1 MTFDFDKPIDRRRTN
16 SSKWDNML
24 DATGVSPDDGL
35 AMWVADTDF
44 EVPPA
49 VSATLGALTEHGVHG
64 YFGDDRA
71 YKAAIQ
77 GWLGSRHGWQV
88 KPEWILSSPGLVSA
102 VAMCLQALTEKGD
115 GIVLFTPVY
124 HAFHR
129 IIHANERRV
138 VESQLVEQ
146 DGRYVMD
153 LEALATKLDG
163 TEKMVILC
171 SPHNPGGRV
180 WSDEE
185 LRALGDFCAL
195 HDLLLISD
203 EVHMDLVYPGHRHR
217 MTALAVP
224 GIEDRL
230 ITLYGPG
237 KTFGINGALIGNLI
251 IENEEL
257 RRKVAHA
264 LSAAGLGVNRLSAM
278 MATAAFAH
286 GAEWTDALVAYLD
299 ENRQMFQDR
308 VNALPGIRC
317 MPLDAT
323 FLAWVDFSG
332 TGMDP
337 EEFTRRVKQDARI
350 AVNEGPSFGTGGEN
364 WLRFN
369 LGTRR
374 ALVADALERLEHAF
388 ADLQ

>member
-1 MTFDFDKPIDRRRTN
+1 MTFDFDKPVDRRQTN
-16 SSKWDNML
+16 CSKWDNML

-35 AMWVADTDF
+35 AMWVADMDF
-44 EVPPA
+44 QAPA
-49 VSATLGALTEHGVHG
+49 AVNATLRALADHGVHG

-77 GWLGSRHGWQV
+77 GWLAARHGWQV
-88 KPEWILSSPGLVSA
+88 KPEWILSAPGLVSA

-115 GIVLFTPVY
+115 GVVLFTPVY

-129 IIHANERRV
+129 IIKANDRRV
-138 VESQLVEQ
+138 VESPLVER

-153 LEALATKLDG
+153 LEALAGQLDG
-163 TEKMVILC
+163 SEKMVILC

-180 WSDEE
+180 WSEEE
-185 LRALGDFCAL
+185 LRELGDFCAL

-203 EVHMDLVYPGHRHR
+203 EVHMDLVYPGNRHR

-237 KTFGINGALIGNLI
+237 KVFGINGALIGELV
-251 IENEEL
+251 IENETL

-264 LSAAGLGVNRLSAM
+264 LSAAGLGLNRNAAM
-278 MATAAFAH
+278 MTTAAFAH
-286 GAEWTDALVAYLD
+286 GAEWADALVAYLD
-299 ENRQMFQDR
+299 ENRRMFEER
-308 VNALPGIRC
+308 VNALPGVRC
-317 MPLDAT
+317 MPLDST

-332 TGMDP
+332 TGMDR
-337 EEFTRRVKQDARI
+337 EEFTRRVKEDARI
-350 AVNEGPSFGTGGEN
+350 AVNEGPSFGAGGET

-369 LGTRR
+369 LATRR